1 MTSDLSPNMT
11 CDGKDTSNQSSPHT
25 SFATDKLRQVVC
37 LAEDL
42 MIGYSR
48 VSFPS
53 HAIFGDR
60 SEVANNMALYLLYRA
75 IDSHCYTLLQK
86 NSLLN
91 ILLLNNFSSKL
102 HSPA

>member
-42 MIGYSR
+42 MIGYSGA
-48 VSFPS
+48 SFIKLS
-53 HAIFGDR
+53 
-60 SEVANNMALYLLYRA
+60 YLGHVL
-75 IDSHCYTLLQK
+75 ST
-86 NSLLN
+86 NWV
-91 ILLLNNFSSKL
+91 FSYLSWEISYIK
-102 HSPA
+102 